1 MFLRSLWSGQEL
13 FGVLSIICWC
23 QYFLTESS
31 TGDAS
36 LLTVLQSR
44 SEVER
49 ERIIGEKVA
58 RVLEEEM
65 GEEEHQQCEEKTWR
79 DQK

>member
-1 MFLRSLWSGQEL
+1 M
-13 FGVLSIICWC
+13 
-23 QYFLTESS
+23 
-31 TGDAS
+31 
-36 LLTVLQSR
+36 
-44 SEVER
+44 ER

>member
-13 FGVLSIICWC
+13 FGVLSIICWG

-36 LLTVLQSR
+36 LSTVLQSR

-65 GEEEHQQCEEKTWR
+65 GEEEHQ
-79 DQK
+79 